1 MDCGNKELWQGNY
14 GKVFIVYCSKGNS
27 IKGNGKG
34 GGEMKI
40 DIFAINASN
49 CKERYI
55 DTIKCNLFKDVYGTF
70 DHVLDKNE
78 IVDYHITE
86 KEEKGNE

>member
-1 MDCGNKELWQGNY
+1 
-14 GKVFIVYCSKGNS
+14 
-27 IKGNGKG
+27 
-34 GGEMKI
+34 MKI